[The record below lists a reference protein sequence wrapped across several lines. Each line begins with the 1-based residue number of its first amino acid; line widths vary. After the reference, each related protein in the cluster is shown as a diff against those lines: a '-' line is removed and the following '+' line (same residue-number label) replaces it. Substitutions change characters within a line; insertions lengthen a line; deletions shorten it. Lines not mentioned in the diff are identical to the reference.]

1 MEKERE
7 IATTAPDLICTIINT
22 IANVCV
28 GLKRCRVIIRC
39 FVSFV
44 FLRAGASY
52 DPTST
57 LPHDGEAPQF
67 QNIFIW
73 NYNKWRVVLRGGGD
87 QPLTRCERWKRP
99 TPSFWSRRRV

>member
-1 MEKERE
+1 MEREREGE

-44 FLRAGASY
+44 FLCFFLRAGVSY

-57 LPHDGEAPQF
+57 CRMTERRHSF
-67 QNIFIW
+67 KIFLFGIII
-73 NYNKWRVVLRGGGD
+73 NGAL
-87 QPLTRCERWKRP
+87 
-99 TPSFWSRRRV
+99 F